1 MMMGATLMLT
11 WWWQA
16 SRLNLPRQQ
25 KATMQEIWHSFVSGI
40 WALFLPVIIIG
51 GFRSGLFTPTE
62 AGAVA
67 AFYALFFATVIY
79 REMTFATL
87 WHVLIGA
94 AKTTSVVMFLV
105 ASAQVSAWIVGMVM
119 DLTPTVLI
127 LTPVL
132 MPLVKEAGIDPIY
145 FGVMFII
152 NCSIG
157 LITPPIGNVLNVIS
171 GVAKLKFDDAV
182 RGVFP
187 YVLVLYSLLVVFVFI
202 PDLII
207 LPLKWI
213 N

>member
-1 MMMGATLMLT
+1 MFAGKKSA
-11 WWWQA
+11 QI
-16 SRLNLPRQQ
+16 R
-25 KATMQEIWHSFVSGI
+25 EILISESAW
-40 WALFLPVIIIG
+40 
-51 GFRSGLFTPTE
+51 E
-62 AGAVA
+62 
-67 AFYALFFATVIY
+67 
-79 REMTFATL
+79 EMTCLFAP
-87 WHVLIGA
+87 
-94 AKTTSVVMFLV
+94 S
-105 ASAQVSAWIVGMVM
+105 
-119 DLTPTVLI
+119 LI